1 MIKKRLKLL
10 KQTFKNYK
18 IDGYVI
24 PKNDEYFSEYSQND
38 RLKTISNF
46 SGSAGFAII
55 LKTEN
60 YLFVDGR
67 YSIQAEKESGKNF
80 KIIKYNKII
89 NCDLFK
95 NKVLGIDPKLFT
107 SNQVEKFFSK
117 KNKIKK
123 ISINLIDKLKKTRPI
138 KSKPFFSISDKVA
151 GENYKNKLKKVTK
164 FIKKNKAKYLFISA
178 PENVAWLLNIRGGD
192 NPNSPIPNCHLIIDE
207 NKNIF
212 FISKKKK
219 LLRLLKE
226 KKLKKNQIL
235 NEKDLKKFIDRQK
248 KGKIIIDIKTC
259 SIFYE
264 DNFKIKLKIL
274 KKDDPIYLLKS
285 IKIKLKFKI

>member
-164 FIKKNKAKYLFISA
+164 FIKKK
-178 PENVAWLLNIRGGD
+178 
-192 NPNSPIPNCHLIIDE
+192 
-207 NKNIF
+207 
-212 FISKKKK
+212 
-219 LLRLLKE
+219 
-226 KKLKKNQIL
+226 
-235 NEKDLKKFIDRQK
+235 
-248 KGKIIIDIKTC
+248 
-259 SIFYE
+259 
-264 DNFKIKLKIL
+264 
-274 KKDDPIYLLKS
+274 
-285 IKIKLKFKI
+285 